1 MAFVSIVFSLIG
13 GYIGDTVGRKY
24 TILAGGLIGAAAYIA
39 VYYLFSINSA
49 PLIISIVFVLSSIG
63 GALVFPASAAV
74 VADTT
79 SKEMRR
85 SAFGIY
91 RVFTNIG
98 WAIGPI
104 LGSLIYNSGV
114 GYIFLFASITYL
126 LQVVIVFFFMNETSS
141 RSHEEKSKK
150 EIISYDGKLILFSLG
165 TFFLTL
171 LTSQFNVTFPTY
183 ATLQGG
189 IPASS
194 IGYIYAVNGTV
205 VVLGQIPVN
214 RILRRFND
222 LATMQMG
229 SLFFAAGYFT
239 CAFSDT
245 VIQFMIAMF
254 IITIGENMATPG
266 INSVVTKISPPGKTA
281 RYNGFNSM
289 LNATA
294 RGMGPSAGSFFL
306 YIYAFNG
313 IRTWAS
319 LDMFAV
325 IAIMLFMFTK
335 NLIGKSSKDSIVK
348 ESAI

>member
-1 MAFVSIVFSLIG
+1 MLVNDQCIN
-13 GYIGDTVGRKY
+13 GYQCCKVKVAAMGINRILGRKY
-24 TILAGGLIGAAAYIA
+24 DL
-39 VYYLFSINSA
+39 
-49 PLIISIVFVLSSIG
+49 
-63 GALVFPASAAV
+63 
-74 VADTT
+74 
-79 SKEMRR
+79 
-85 SAFGIY
+85 
-91 RVFTNIG
+91 TN
-98 WAIGPI
+98 P
-104 LGSLIYNSGV
+104 
-114 GYIFLFASITYL
+114 
-126 LQVVIVFFFMNETSS
+126 
-141 RSHEEKSKK
+141 RKKSW
-150 EIISYDGKLILFSLG
+150 
-165 TFFLTL
+165 
-171 LTSQFNVTFPTY
+171 
-183 ATLQGG
+183 
-189 IPASS
+189 
-194 IGYIYAVNGTV
+194 
-205 VVLGQIPVN
+205 
-214 RILRRFND
+214 D
-222 LATMQMG
+222 LATMQLG